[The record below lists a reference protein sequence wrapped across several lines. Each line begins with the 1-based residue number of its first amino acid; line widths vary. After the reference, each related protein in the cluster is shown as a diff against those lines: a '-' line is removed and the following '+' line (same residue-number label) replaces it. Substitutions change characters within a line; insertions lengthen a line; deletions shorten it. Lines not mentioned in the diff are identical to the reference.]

1 MLKKL
6 TFYVF
11 VFYCFEVGVFLIVAP
26 WLLPQV
32 WENNY
37 FLFVFPRL
45 KGLFLSGYFR
55 GAVTGLG
62 VVNLLVAVSEI
73 IGNERS
79 RHILERSTEVK
90 SKL

>member
-1 MLKKL
+1 MLKKI

-11 VFYCFEVGVFLIVAP
+11 VFYCFEVGVFLIITP
-26 WLLPQV
+26 WWVPRV

-55 GAVTGLG
+55 GAISGLG
-62 VVNLLVAVSEI
+62 LLNISLGIAEI
-73 IGNERS
+73 VLNERRKHYS
-79 RHILERSTEVK
+79 NL
-90 SKL
+90 